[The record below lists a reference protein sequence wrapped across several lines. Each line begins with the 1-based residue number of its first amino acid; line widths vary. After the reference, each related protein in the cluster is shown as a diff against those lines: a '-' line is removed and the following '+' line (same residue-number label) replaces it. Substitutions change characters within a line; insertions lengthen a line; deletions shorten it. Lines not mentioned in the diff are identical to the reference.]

1 MKYLWQDGDAE
12 RLVSVFTHQVERDD
26 REDVP
31 GSGARLPTHQLLSP
45 ARNLRETVQSERKKS
60 QVSQKT
66 QNARH
71 AQE

>member
-31 GSGARLPTHQLLSP
+31 GSGARLPTHQLLAQP
-45 ARNLRETVQSERKKS
+45 ET
-60 QVSQKT
+60 
-66 QNARH
+66 
-71 AQE
+71 